1 MSSITNQ
8 SLRRQG
14 YKPVSYAFGFGRR
27 IELWSDGDRVAV
39 VRRKH
44 YARRAT
50 AFERAC
56 RKVGGFLAATYRWNK
71 LQSEGR
77 RDHV

>member
-1 MSSITNQ
+1 MNTNA
-8 SLRRQG
+8 SLRKQG
-14 YKPVSYAFGFGRR
+14 YKPVSYSFGYGHRT
-27 IELWSDGDRVAV
+27 ELWSDGDRVAV
-39 VRRKH
+39 VRKKH

-56 RKVGGFLAATYRWNK
+56 KRVAGYWSATYRWNR

-77 RDHV
+77 RTHV